1 MRLNDSHIALAILAS
16 AFFFGG
22 AANAQAPI
30 QQTHPH
36 LAPPKPMLADLSTPY
51 IQQNKIVERVRSSG
65 MDSEAWE
72 LIEDPET
79 PNALRAAVID
89 AAARSQRAK
98 RMPEIYV
105 RRLERFGNSSLTLDS
120 LKTYE
125 LFTLGYL
132 VARYDPEDLRPL
144 GGKTEIEKATPLLLL
159 SAASNRHRGD
169 MAIKLVLGM
178 VKANQAVIQPG
189 SALCEPHECIDQAL
203 QYYTTEWSVHPVAVC
218 NAVTMVG
225 KHVPVGTNFK
235 SRETCAKVTGNKPD
249 APRYAEHAVQEQTS
263 PSRFSKP
270 APTSSSVSGNN
281 LNAHYQALAQQD
293 AMITQV
299 MREFAATK
307 SSMSPLERM
316 MVEQAMRELQMQ
328 QRMIRAEMSRLKQN
342 MALQKSAQSP
352 SASSSTVTI
361 SPTPTPA
368 PFGPTQPQTP
378 SSAQTGSSVPIQSG
392 SSPTT
397 QDGQTIE
404 FDTGRQGATRE
415 FTLQDSEDEDAED
428 ASAEENPKEESL
440 D

>member
-1 MRLNDSHIALAILAS
+1 
-16 AFFFGG
+16 
-22 AANAQAPI
+22 
-30 QQTHPH
+30 
-36 LAPPKPMLADLSTPY
+36 
-51 IQQNKIVERVRSSG
+51 
-65 MDSEAWE
+65 
-72 LIEDPET
+72 
-79 PNALRAAVID
+79 
-89 AAARSQRAK
+89 
-98 RMPEIYV
+98 
-105 RRLERFGNSSLTLDS
+105 
-120 LKTYE
+120 
-125 LFTLGYL
+125 
-132 VARYDPEDLRPL
+132 
-144 GGKTEIEKATPLLLL
+144 
-159 SAASNRHRGD
+159 

-203 QYYTTEWSVHPVAVC
+203 QYYTTEWSVHPIAVC

-352 SASSSTVTI
+352 YASSSTVTI
-361 SPTPTPA
+361 SPTPTPTSI
-368 PFGPTQPQTP
+368 GPTQPQTP